1 MGGKGIVGGLGGRR
15 LFWVRAGA
23 CCSFGVRGVAARHLV
38 FIMDAITE
46 R

>member
-15 LFWVRAGA
+15 LFWVCAGA
-23 CCSFGVRGVAARHLV
+23 CCAFGVTGVAAGHLA
-38 FIMDAITE
+38 FIMDAMTE

>member
-15 LFWVRAGA
+15 LFWVCAGA
-23 CCSFGVRGVAARHLV
+23 CCAFGVTGGTEWQLA
-38 FIMDAITE
+38 FIMDAMTE